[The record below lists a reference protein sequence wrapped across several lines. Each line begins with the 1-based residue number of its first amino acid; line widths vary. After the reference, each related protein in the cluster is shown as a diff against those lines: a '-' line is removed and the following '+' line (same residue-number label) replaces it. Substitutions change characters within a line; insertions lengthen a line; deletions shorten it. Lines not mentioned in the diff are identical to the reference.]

1 MRETPITSADS
12 RTPPGARLPDLRI
25 VPSASLLLHEEC
37 DPGRVERLAR
47 VLIADGVLRNPPVVA
62 QLDRGAYVVLDGA
75 NRVTA
80 LQQAEL
86 PDQLVQVV
94 DYADPAVSLEVWAHL
109 LQGDGVLIRS
119 EGSPSLAWRPMPEET
134 MRDGLEDGGLAC
146 GVLGADGAFGL
157 PSGAGLADRLRDLCE
172 VVIRYKGRVPIFRVQ
187 NSDLGDLARE
197 YGRAAALVLFP
208 RFTKQDIRA
217 IARLPV
223 KLPTGISRHVIPQR
237 ALRVNLDLALLRA
250 DQPTAEKQALLD
262 ALVRARLLEH
272 RVRHYPEP
280 TVLYDE

>member
-1 MRETPITSADS
+1 MSSAS
-12 RTPPGARLPDLRI
+12 RRSAASLHPALPDLRI

-47 VLIADGVLRNPPVVA
+47 VLLADGVLRNPPVVA
-62 QLDRGAYVVLDGA
+62 QLDGGMYVVLDGA

-80 LQQAEL
+80 LQQAGF

-94 DYADPAVSLEVWAHL
+94 DYADPAVALEVWAHL
-109 LQGDGVLIRS
+109 LQDDGVLIRS
-119 EGSPSLAWRPMPEET
+119 EGLPALIWRPMPEEAV
-134 MRDGLEDGGLAC
+134 RAGLEDGSLAC

-157 PSGAGLADRLRDLCE
+157 SSGAGLADRIRALGE
-172 VVIRYKGRVPIFRVQ
+172 VVVRYRGRVPIFRVLD
-187 NSDLGDLARE
+187 SRLGDLAHE

-208 RFTKQDIRA
+208 RFTKQDISA
-217 IARLPV
+217 IAHLPV

-250 DQPTAEKQALLD
+250 EEPAAEKQARLD
-262 ALVRARLLEH
+262 TLVRARLLEH